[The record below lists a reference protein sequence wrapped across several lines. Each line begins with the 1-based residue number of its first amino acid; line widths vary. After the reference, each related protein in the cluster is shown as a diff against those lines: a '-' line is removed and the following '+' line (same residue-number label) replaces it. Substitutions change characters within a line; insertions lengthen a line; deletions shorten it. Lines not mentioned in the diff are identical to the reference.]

1 MPAPSFARH
10 SVSAVLLLAAFAGA
24 APALAQ
30 YGWGRSGWGRSPFD
44 DGRMLRSSASAR
56 DDREGKVDA
65 AHFIADDAGDQL
77 GHGPIAVTT
86 MPGTTE
92 PARASADYEAAMIDQ
107 LVKAGY
113 DTMKPDPQGG
123 QVAQIR
129 IVRDVLVPQEDKRK
143 PVSGEVTMGASNRG
157 TMMGMAVA
165 VDLSKPRKALVSTRM
180 EAQIIDRASGK
191 ALWEGRA
198 EIATREGDDK
208 WTDQAIAN
216 RLAAAMFDRFPTRVA
231 TNTDARRP

>member
-1 MPAPSFARH
+1 
-10 SVSAVLLLAAFAGA
+10 
-24 APALAQ
+24 
-30 YGWGRSGWGRSPFD
+30 
-44 DGRMLRSSASAR
+44 
-56 DDREGKVDA
+56 
-65 AHFIADDAGDQL
+65 
-77 GHGPIAVTT
+77 

>member
-1 MPAPSFARH
+1 MPAPRFARH
-10 SVSAVLLLAAFAGA
+10 SASAILLLAALAGA

-56 DDREGKVDA
+56 DDREGRVDA

-231 TNTDARRP
+231 ANTDARQP